1 MRRAVIPKARLQ
13 RILALAMP
21 IIGGMV
27 SQNILNLVDAAM
39 VGRLGTAALGAVGLG
54 GFVNFLASA
63 IILGLGAGV
72 QTIAARRMGEGKFE
86 ESAVPLTAGV
96 MLSLFVGI
104 PWTVGLYLLAPV
116 LFRALADDPEVV
128 RQGVPFLQMRVL
140 GLVALSANMCFR
152 GFWNAINR
160 PGNYM
165 RTLVVMHASNIA
177 FNWVLIYGNLG
188 FPKLGTQGAGL
199 GTMLATV
206 LGTGVYFALDFKE
219 ARRGGFLRKLPTR
232 ETLGALV
239 RVALPAGVQQL
250 FFAAGMTAF
259 LWIVGKVGTDELAAS
274 NVLLNLVLV
283 GVLPGLG
290 FGLASASLVGQ
301 ALGRREPQDARLW
314 GWEVSRL
321 ALVAVALV
329 ALPGAL
335 MPELILRVFLTDA
348 HVVELAAPTLRL
360 VACLLGPDAAGFVLM
375 QSLIGA
381 GDARRVMAASTAL
394 QWGAFLPIAYVL
406 GPLLGFGLFWIW
418 AANMLYRLVQAG
430 VFAAL
435 WRGEAW
441 TRVRV

>member
-1 MRRAVIPKARLQ
+1 MIPKDRLE
-13 RILALAMP
+13 RILSLALP

-39 VGRLGTAALGAVGLG
+39 VGRLGVAALGAVGLG

-72 QTIAARRMGEGKFE
+72 QTIAARRIGEDRFG
-86 ESAVPLTAGV
+86 ESAVPLTGGV
-96 MLSLFVGI
+96 LLSLAIGI
-104 PWTVGLYLLAPV
+104 PWTVALWFLAPM
-116 LFRALADDPEVV
+116 LFTALADDPEVV
-128 RQGVPFLQMRVL
+128 KHGVPFLQMRVL

-199 GTMLATV
+199 GTTLATV
-206 LGTGVYFALDFKE
+206 LGTAVYFALDFKE
-219 ARRGGFLRKLPTR
+219 ARRGGFLRTMPTK
-232 ETLGALV
+232 ETLASLF

-259 LWIVGKVGTDELAAS
+259 MWIVGKVGTRELAAS

-301 ALGRREPQDARLW
+301 ALGRKDPTDARAW
-314 GWEVSRL
+314 GWQVSRL
-321 ALVAVALV
+321 ALVTVALV
-329 ALPGAL
+329 AIPGAIA
-335 MPELILRVFLTDA
+335 PELILGAFLDDPHTID
-348 HVVELAAPTLRL
+348 LAAPALRL
-360 VACLLGPDAAGFVLM
+360 VALLLGPDAAGLVLM

-381 GDARRVMAASTAL
+381 GDARRIMMLSIVL
-394 QWGAFLPIAYVL
+394 QWCLFLPIAYVI
-406 GPLLGFGLFWIW
+406 GPVWGLGLFAIW
-418 AANMLYRLVQAG
+418 AANMVYRLVQAAA
-430 VFAAL
+430 FA
-435 WRGEAW
+435 WMWHGGAW
-441 TRVRV
+441 SRVRI